1 MTPFWKYY
9 FVFAYLHFLKNW
21 PWFYSIALQCSLNP
35 QYILTQHV
43 LDDFG
48 VISKT
53 DRSQQNWTVCILNSV
68 LSVKHQIMLD
78 TNIYFHWCESP
89 FSQVNFKKN
98 IFAYHFKPR
107 PKPLMINPCQV
118 SSLKHSQNEDL
129 LMTNFHETTIKQLLG
144 WVGGGNL
151 CLQTELDLVVKN

>member
-1 MTPFWKYY
+1 MHTKLQSPCLLNQFKKRTQLLEQFGQQMTPFWKYY

-107 PKPLMINPCQV
+107 RFTYDKFSWNYY
-118 SSLKHSQNEDL
+118 
-129 LMTNFHETTIKQLLG
+129 
-144 WVGGGNL
+144 
-151 CLQTELDLVVKN
+151 